1 MPITKD
7 IFIKKFLKSL
17 DNGDAAIFAGAG
29 LSAPSGCVNWKELL
43 KDIAEEIQLDIDK
56 ESDLVTLA
64 QYYYNKNGNNR
75 TRLNEIIK
83 DAFQTGKTPNI
94 NHNILASLPIS
105 TYWTT
110 NYDKLIDGRY
120 NKNVNTLIEYVNKVA
135 GDNIDKDAINDILV
149 EYTAPKYNSRK
160 RRK

>member
-83 DAFQTGKTPNI
+83 DAFQTGKAPNI

-110 NYDKLIDGRY
+110 NYDKLI
-120 NKNVNTLIEYVNKVA
+120 E
-135 GDNIDKDAINDILV
+135 
-149 EYTAPKYNSRK
+149 
-160 RRK
+160 